1 MRRSRHRSTERSPLR
16 RRVAIFSTIPVAAL
30 AVTAALGTPPAQA
43 DRPGVTFTAGPTV
56 TGDSVSLSYT
66 INRKTNAI
74 ATRTC
79 TVDNATT
86 HVAVSCGTLPPKG
99 TSPTGVTVNVGG
111 LANGTYQFTVNV
123 TLTDKGKATATSAPF
138 TINASTVLTVDQA
151 HLPAPGEE
159 GAIDSGPYCEGSG
172 QLGQSFTAGRT
183 GSLGQ
188 VSLPAVA
195 VGPGI
200 DPVGSLSVDIYAT
213 GADGL
218 PTGPSLGH
226 GTYTGPD
233 GDDDLVNVSLSEPA
247 ELTQGT
253 VYALTWAST
262 TDCDETAWRFFGGDG
277 DAYLGGQAMS
287 NDGSGWT
294 LDAIVTEAPGPDFYF
309 RTWMSG

>member
-1 MRRSRHRSTERSPLR
+1 MRRARHRSPARSPFR
-16 RRVAIFSTIPVAAL
+16 RRIVICLSIPVAVL
-30 AVTAALGTPPAQA
+30 GVTAALGTAPAQA

-56 TGDSVSLSYT
+56 TGDSVSLSYRV
-66 INRKTNAI
+66 NRKTNAI

-79 TVDNATT
+79 AVDTPTT

-99 TSPTGVTVNVGG
+99 TSPTGVTVEVDG
-111 LANGTYQFTVNV
+111 LANGSYTFTVNV
-123 TLTDKGKATATSAPF
+123 TLTDGGRASATSAPF
-138 TINASTVLTVDQA
+138 TINALPILTVDQVN
-151 HLPAPGEE
+151 LPSPGEA
-159 GAIDSGPYCEGSG
+159 GAIDMGAFCETSG
-172 QLGQSFTAGRT
+172 QVGQSFTAGRI

-188 VSLPAVA
+188 VSLPAFA
-195 VGPGI
+195 VGDGI

-233 GDDDLVNVSLSEPA
+233 GDDDLVNVSLSQPA
-247 ELTQGT
+247 QLTQGT

-262 TDCDETAWRFFGGDG
+262 TNCDETAWRFFGGDG
-277 DAYLGGQAMS
+277 DAYSGGQAMV
-287 NDGSGWT
+287 NLGSGWT
-294 LDAIVTEAPGPDFYF
+294 LDDVNDGATGLDFYF